1 MIVHGLSVNVSA
13 YCRSDRTQWN
23 VFVFKGKFA
32 LEVDGVIVQERPET
46 YFHNPYIFCRKEN
59 DKVTSFLSIS
69 TQITGCI
76 FFIINAR

>member
-13 YCRSDRTQWN
+13 FCRFHRIQRN

-32 LEVDGVIVQERPET
+32 LEVDGVIVQERSET

-59 DKVTSFLSIS
+59 DKVISFLLIS
-69 TQITGCI
+69 TQITGCT
-76 FFIINAR
+76 FFINAR